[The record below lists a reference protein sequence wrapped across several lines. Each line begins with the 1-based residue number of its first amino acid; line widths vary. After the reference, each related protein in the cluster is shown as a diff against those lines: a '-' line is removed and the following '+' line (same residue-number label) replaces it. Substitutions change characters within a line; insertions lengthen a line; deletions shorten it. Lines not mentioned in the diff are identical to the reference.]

1 MRYFYYLLLLLTS
14 FLWAGNFVVGKWLVG
29 HASPMTLTS
38 LRWMIAVLCLIPF
51 VWMTEKKILPPRKAI
66 VPLIFMGITGVALF
80 NILQFFALENT
91 SATNIGLISTLN
103 AISIA
108 VFSAFL
114 LKEKIRPLQA
124 AAMGLSLFGV
134 ILVLTK
140 GNTALLFTMQF
151 NRGDLYM
158 LAAVAIWGIYSVC
171 SKWAMAS
178 TSPAM
183 ATLYSGIFGVLV
195 LLPFNLTD
203 FTVTDIN
210 ASFVSSILYTG
221 VISTVVCF
229 VLWNIGV
236 KKLGATTSG
245 LFLNFN
251 PVFTAVLAFFIL
263 GEQMTGAQ
271 LLGSAVVIGGCFLFS
286 YFGTVKP
293 SATRSQDAIKEL
305 SQSEFGTTPLRRS

>member
-1 MRYFYYLLLLLTS
+1 MRYFSYLLLLLTS

-51 VWMTEKKILPPRKAI
+51 VWMTEKKIIPPLKAI

-108 VFSAFL
+108 VFSALL

-124 AAMGLSLFGV
+124 AAMGFSLFGV

-140 GNTALLFTMQF
+140 GNAGLLFSMQF
-151 NRGDLYM
+151 NKGDLYM

-183 ATLYSGIFGVLV
+183 ATLYSGVFGVVV
-195 LLPFNLTD
+195 LLPFNLAD
-203 FTVTDIN
+203 FAVVNIN
-210 ASFVSSILYTG
+210 ASFVYSILYTG

-271 LLGSAVVIGGCFLFS
+271 LLGSAVVIGGCILFS
-286 YFGTVKP
+286 YFGTHKLP
-293 SATRSQDAIKEL
+293 AATSADAIN
-305 SQSEFGTTPLRRS
+305 PLAKQA